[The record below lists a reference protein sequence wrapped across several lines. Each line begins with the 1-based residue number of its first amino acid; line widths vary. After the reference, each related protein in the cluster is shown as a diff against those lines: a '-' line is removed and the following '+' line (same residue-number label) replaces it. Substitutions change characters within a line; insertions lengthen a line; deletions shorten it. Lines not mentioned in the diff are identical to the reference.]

1 MILWNA
7 ATTVCKVCG
16 GKKKNI
22 SDSMQRDFTM
32 HEHYKV
38 KQITLAL
45 CVMCSIFRRYW
56 KKNSILSI
64 NTGLCGWIQF
74 NIVVEFFF

>member
-1 MILWNA
+1 MQQQQYA
-7 ATTVCKVCG
+7 KYVEV
-16 GKKKNI
+16 KKKINI

-45 CVMCSIFRRYW
+45 CVMCSIFRRY
-56 KKNSILSI
+56 
-64 NTGLCGWIQF
+64 
-74 NIVVEFFF
+74 